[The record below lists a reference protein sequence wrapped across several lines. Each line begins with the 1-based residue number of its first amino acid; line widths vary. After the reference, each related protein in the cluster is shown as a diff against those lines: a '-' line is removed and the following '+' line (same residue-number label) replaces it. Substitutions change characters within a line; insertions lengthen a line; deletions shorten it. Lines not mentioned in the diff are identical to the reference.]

1 MTTSFPWKRLAQ
13 LGPFRW
19 SNAAPQR
26 AGRAALGVVA
36 PLVLGLIAGRVD
48 YGAYAA
54 LGALP
59 AGFVSFQGESR
70 TRVTAVLV
78 ASVGMALST
87 YVGAVAAALS
97 PWLLVPVI
105 ALWGYV
111 TGLAVSL
118 GQRYSVAVLQWSIA
132 LLIAAGLPFGPADAA
147 LRALLVL
154 AGGWLQAALVAASWT
169 LSPGSS
175 ERTALASS
183 YRSLATYASDLAGG
197 GSEAPPPTAFPAGT
211 ALDDPNPLLPTAARL
226 VLVDL
231 LEEAERI
238 RASLAAL
245 ATQGADAQSAQPGE
259 IRALMSS
266 SAGLLTLIA
275 DAIGADRTERAVLM
289 SDFHE
294 RISRVAVPA
303 GAAWQWAGEALLG
316 QLRAVGHIVA
326 DFEGTPARDVEGGAR
341 AVRSRGWWQGSIA
354 AIFVTLRANATT
366 TSEAGRH
373 ALRLAV
379 IAALAEVVVQ
389 ITGLYQGRWVILTIF
404 IVLKPDFGTTVY
416 RGVQR
421 GLGTML
427 GAGLGAVAAQSLHT
441 GPGGLVALTGVCV
454 AAAYAVFDVSFLL
467 TSLSITAFLVMLLDL
482 LGSPVIRTAE
492 ARLLDTFIGATLA
505 LGAYLAWP
513 TWEGASAQEKFAR
526 MLTAH
531 REYAT
536 ALLQQLIHPGSA
548 GASQLR
554 ALQGAARS
562 ARSDAEA
569 ATARLREEP
578 PHPPLTPEVAQT
590 LIAGVARLAQSEL
603 ALHAL
608 VLSRRGTMDSSGA
621 LDRLA
626 ERINAFAAALGA
638 AIDHLASS
646 VLRLQQ
652 PEAIPALRPLQSA
665 LRADPQIRDSAVV
678 GITDR
683 LVDAVN
689 TLDSI
694 LRTRL
699 PAAGLAEPARIVD

>member
-1 MTTSFPWKRLAQ
+1 MTQ
-13 LGPFRW
+13 LGPFYW
-19 SNAAPQR
+19 GKAALPR
-26 AGRAALGVVA
+26 ASRAALGVVA

-78 ASVGMALST
+78 ASVGMAVST
-87 YVGAVAAALS
+87 FVGAVAAALS
-97 PWLLVPVI
+97 PWWLVAVI
-105 ALWGYV
+105 ALWGYF

-132 LLIAAGLPFGPADAA
+132 LLIAAGLPFGPADAG

-154 AGGWLQAALVAASWT
+154 VGGWLQAALVAASWAF
-169 LSPGSS
+169 SPGSR
-175 ERTALASS
+175 ERTELASS
-183 YRSLATYASDLAGG
+183 YRSLAAYASRLATGD
-197 GSEAPPPTAFPAGT
+197 SEPPPPTAFPAGT
-211 ALDDPNPLLPTAARL
+211 ALDDPNPFLPTAARL
-226 VLVDL
+226 VLLDL

-245 ATQGADAQSAQPGE
+245 AAQGAEAQSGQLGE
-259 IRALMSS
+259 IRALMSA

-275 DAIGADRTERAVLM
+275 DCISAERLERAALM
-289 SDFHE
+289 RDFDQK
-294 RISRVAVPA
+294 ISQCAVPVD
-303 GAAWQWAGEALLG
+303 AAWRWAGEALLG
-316 QLRAVGHIVA
+316 QLREVGRMVA
-326 DFEGTPARDVEGGAR
+326 HFEGLPAPEVEGGTR
-341 AVRSRGWWQGSIA
+341 VVRSRGWWQGNIA
-354 AIFVTLRANATT
+354 AMLVTLRANATT

-441 GPGGLVALTGVCV
+441 GQGGLVALTGLCV
-454 AAAYAVFDVSFLL
+454 AAAYALFDVSFLL

-513 TWEGASAQEKFAR
+513 TWEGASAQEKFAQ

-531 REYAT
+531 RAYAT
-536 ALLQQLIHPGSA
+536 ALLQQLIHPSSA

-578 PHPPLTPEVAQT
+578 THPPLTPEVAQT
-590 LIAGVARLAQSEL
+590 LIAAVARLAQAEL

-608 VLSRRGTMDSSGA
+608 VLSRRGTADPSGA
-621 LDRLA
+621 LGELA
-626 ERINAFAAALGA
+626 APLDAFAVALGTA
-638 AIDHLASS
+638 MNHLASS
-646 VLRLQQ
+646 LLRLQQ
-652 PEAIPALRPLQSA
+652 PEPIPALRPIQSA
-665 LRADPQIRDSAVV
+665 LRADPQLQDCAVV

-694 LRTRL
+694 LRGRL
-699 PAAGLAEPARIVD
+699 PSAGPEAG